1 MENTV
6 KIPLKQIVPSAF
18 QPRKRFDEES
28 IMHLSKSIKEIGLIQ
43 PIVVRKK
50 NGYFELIAGERRVEA
65 ANIAGLKS
73 IPAIIRNLSD
83 LEAFQMAFMENM
95 EREDLNPI
103 EIAESI
109 KRLKKE
115 FALTDEKIGALLN
128 MGRSQVTNYLR
139 LLNLPH
145 TIKKAL
151 IENKITMG
159 HAKSLLTL
167 KEKDAEQ
174 MLKHILDKNLS
185 VRETEQITRR
195 EKSLVKIEELLMQS
209 FGTKVNIQGTNK
221 KGKIEIHYF
230 CEDDLIRI
238 IQQIKQH

>member
-18 QPRKRFDEES
+18 QPRKKFDEES
-28 IMHLSKSIKEIGLIQ
+28 IMHLSESIKEIGLIQ
-43 PIVVRKK
+43 PIVVREK
-50 NGYFELIAGERRVEA
+50 NGSFELIAGERRVEA
-65 ANIAGLKS
+65 AKIAGLKS
-73 IPAIIRNLSD
+73 IPAIVRNLSD

-95 EREDLNPI
+95 ERENLNPI

-128 MGRSQVTNYLR
+128 MSRPQVTNYLR

-151 IENKITMG
+151 VENEITMG
-159 HAKSLLTL
+159 HAKSMLTL

-195 EKSLVKIEELLMQS
+195 EKSLIKIEELLMQS
-209 FGTKVNIQGTNK
+209 FGTKVEIHGTKK

-238 IQQIKQH
+238 IRRIK

>member
-1 MENTV
+1 MKNTV
-6 KIPLKQIVPSAF
+6 KIPLKQIAPSAF
-18 QPRKRFDEES
+18 QPRKQFDEES

-65 ANIAGLKS
+65 AKIAGLTS
-73 IPAIIRNLSD
+73 IPAIVRNLSD

-95 EREDLNPI
+95 ERKDLNPI

-109 KRLKKE
+109 KQLKKE
-115 FALTDEKIGALLN
+115 FALTDEKIGELLN

-151 IENKITMG
+151 IESKITMG
-159 HAKSLLTL
+159 HAKTLLTL
-167 KEKDAEQ
+167 KEKDAKQ
-174 MLKHILDKNLS
+174 MLKYISDKNLS
-185 VRETEQITRR
+185 VRETEQVTRR
-195 EKSLVKIEELLMQS
+195 EKSLIKMEELLIQS
-209 FGTKVNIQGTNK
+209 FGTKVKIHGTKK

-238 IQQIKQH
+238 IRRIK